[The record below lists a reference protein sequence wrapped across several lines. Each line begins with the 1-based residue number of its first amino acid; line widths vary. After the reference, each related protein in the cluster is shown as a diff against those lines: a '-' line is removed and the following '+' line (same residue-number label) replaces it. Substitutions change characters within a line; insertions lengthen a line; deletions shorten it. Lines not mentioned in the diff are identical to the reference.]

1 MKLYCQLGRY
11 GDIMSLLPIL
21 YRDFQAGEKP
31 SLMVAAEFK
40 ELLEGVSYVDVIQY
54 EGPHYE
60 IAKAVAQAKTLS
72 TNVVCTQ
79 VNGPIEQVR
88 DCTYA
93 PAGQTGARATSY
105 EKEMWRV
112 SGNLQH
118 WDDLLPLVI
127 DRRDK
132 KREEKLLRENDL
144 LKRGKQ
150 KPLMLLALNSTSS
163 PFPYADLLREL
174 VTLKFGDTWRIMDL
188 PKAERIYDLLAVYER
203 AALLIAVDSAPL
215 HLAWARRELPVFALT
230 QDRPPN
236 VASTALDKMLWYG
249 SPWRPNHLWY
259 CRYNGWPKR
268 AMDMLD
274 AIAMLNYYNPEYPV
288 QVWSEYERRG
298 SCVVVGNTLPVA
310 VGMCGRDAAFILQD
324 PKRRAPY
331 LRDVLRM
338 AMQRAQSDEKW
349 IILRRPQSNFA
360 RHVKGDGPEPP
371 YYAYRLSRSDE
382 GDEFKPT
389 ADMFCATR
397 RFWKD
402 LLPEI
407 PDFVMNNDHLWSE
420 GLRLL
425 FAQRGAT
432 DQTGCCTF
440 VK

>member
-1 MKLYCQLGRY
+1 MGKLYVQLGRA
-11 GDIMSLLPIL
+11 GDILSLLPIL

-72 TNVVCTQ
+72 ANVVCTQ

-150 KPLMLLALNSTSS
+150 KPLMLLALNSTTS

-203 AALLIAVDSAPL
+203 AELLIAVDSAPL

-268 AMDMLD
+268 AIEMLLGIESLSSYGCSD
-274 AIAMLNYYNPEYPV
+274 ELT
-288 QVWSEYERRG
+288 VWSEYQTRTPHILHH
-298 SCVVVGNTLPVA
+298 SWMPVY
-310 VGMCGRDAAFILQD
+310 VGMCGRDAAFTLND
-324 PKRRAPY
+324 PKHRAPY

-338 AMQRAQSDEKW
+338 ALQRQQGDEMR
-349 IILRRPQSNFA
+349 IRLTRPKMEFDFKIV
-360 RHVKGDGPEPP
+360 HPP
-371 YYAYRLSRSDE
+371 NPAYYAYRIRRTDD
-382 GDEFKPT
+382 GNEFRPT
-389 ADMFCATR
+389 TDLFCATR

-407 PDFVMNNDHLWSE
+407 PDFVMNSDHLWSE

>member
-1 MKLYCQLGRY
+1 
-11 GDIMSLLPIL
+11 MSLLPIL

-72 TNVVCTQ
+72 ANVVCTQ
-79 VNGPIEQVR
+79 TNGPIEQVR

-93 PAGQTGARATSY
+93 PAGQTGARATSF

-132 KREEKLLRENDL
+132 KREEKLLLENDL

-174 VTLKFGDTWRIMDL
+174 VTLRFGDTWRIMDL

-268 AMDMLD
+268 AMEMLEAVTKLD
-274 AIAMLNYYNPEYPV
+274 DRDLPGPLT
-288 QVWSEYERRG
+288 VWSEYDRRG
-298 SCVVVGNTLPVA
+298 SCAIGVTGNYLPVA
-310 VGMCGRDAAFILQD
+310 VGSCGRDAAFLLYDSRLQD
-324 PKRRAPY
+324 VKRRAPY

-338 AMQRAQSDEKW
+338 ALQKQTDDESLIALTRPYVFFDWKNVLPSPSYSYRISDSGEGNEF
-349 IILRRPQSNFA
+349 RPTT
-360 RHVKGDGPEPP
+360 D
-371 YYAYRLSRSDE
+371 L
-382 GDEFKPT
+382 
-389 ADMFCATR
+389 FCATR